1 MRFLFL
7 SFVFALLVAIFAV
20 QNSLPVTVSFL
31 MWSFQTSLV
40 IIILGA
46 ATFGALVIVS
56 LATLAQFR
64 LKRTIH
70 QLRQRL
76 SDLETENNELK
87 AKLNSG
93 AAQVESDR
101 PAPEGQAA
109 PSVRL

>member
-20 QNSLPVTVSFL
+20 QNSLPVTVTFL

-64 LKRTIH
+64 LQRTIS
-70 QLRQRL
+70 LLTQRL

-93 AAQVESDR
+93 TEQIDPNKPAAENQATNHES
-101 PAPEGQAA
+101 
-109 PSVRL
+109 L